1 MISITLPAPAKLNLF
16 LHITGR
22 REDGYHNLQTLFQLL
37 DYGDQLKITANK
49 SSQIALTSALDNVAE
64 EDNLVVRAARALQQ
78 ATNCSWGCEIQLQK
92 RVPMGA
98 GLGGGSSNAAT
109 TLVAL
114 NFLWQCGLSN
124 DQLADIGRQ
133 LGADVP
139 VFVKGNSAFA
149 EGIGDKLTPVQLAE
163 AWYLVVTPNIKVSTE
178 QIFSHPQLTR
188 NSAPIKIRALLE
200 AQYRNDCQA
209 VVESLYPQ
217 VKDVLQW
224 LQRFENPLITGT
236 GASAFCRFN
245 NESSALQAQAQVP
258 KQWSAFVARGSNLS
272 TLHRQLEKI

>member
-78 ATNCSWGCEIQLQK
+78 ATNCSWGCDIQLQK

-133 LGADVP
+133 LGP
-139 VFVKGNSAFA
+139 M
-149 EGIGDKLTPVQLAE
+149 
-163 AWYLVVTPNIKVSTE
+163 
-178 QIFSHPQLTR
+178 
-188 NSAPIKIRALLE
+188 
-200 AQYRNDCQA
+200 CQ
-209 VVESLYPQ
+209 SL
-217 VKDVLQW
+217 
-224 LQRFENPLITGT
+224 
-236 GASAFCRFN
+236 
-245 NESSALQAQAQVP
+245 
-258 KQWSAFVARGSNLS
+258 
-272 TLHRQLEKI
+272 